1 MQEKIE
7 AVAKNIYGAGSVD
20 YALQAR
26 SALEFCAREGFGHL
40 PVCIAKTQFSLSHD
54 ESLKGAPTG
63 FVFPV
68 KDVRLAAGAGFVLA
82 HASWMQTMPGL
93 PRQPRGEAVDIDAE
107 GHIRGLS

>member
-1 MQEKIE
+1 LQEKIE
-7 AVAKNIYGAGSVD
+7 IIAKNIYGAGSVD
-20 YALQAR
+20 YAPQAR
-26 SALEFCAREGFGHL
+26 TALDFCTRQGFGRL

-54 ESLKGAPTG
+54 ESLKGAPAG

-68 KDVRLAAGAGFVLA
+68 KDIRLAAGAGFVLA

-93 PRQPRGEAVDIDAE
+93 PRQPRGESVDIDAG